1 MSGTVLV
8 SGAGV
13 AGSCVAWWLD
23 RCGYAVSLV
32 EQAPEPRT
40 GGYVIDFWGLGYDV
54 AEKMGVL
61 DELRRHDLNVQE
73 FRIVDRG
80 GRRISGFNQGAVQE
94 LIKGRGMSLPRSALA
109 SALYEAVKDRV
120 DVRFGNSVTGLE
132 DSPRGVH
139 VTFREG
145 DAQTFDLVV
154 GADGLHSAVRR
165 LCFGEDARFERFL
178 GYYVAAFTARGY
190 RFRDPNAYVT
200 YGEPGRQ
207 IWRITVDEDST
218 VFMLVFADPD
228 PHAAPIHDSSRQKEI
243 LRRLYSGGGWE
254 TDEML
259 HALQVSTDLYFDRV
273 SQIVMPSWT
282 KGRFALIGDA
292 CACPSLLAGEGSA
305 MAMAEAYTLAGELDV
320 AQGHHASA
328 FEIYEQR
335 LRPYVER
342 KQKGARGF
350 AASFVPRSA
359 YGLWLRNASINVA
372 NRFGLVRLLFGAQ
385 MNSGIDL
392 QNYQ

>member
-1 MSGTVLV
+1 VT
-8 SGAGV
+8 
-13 AGSCVAWWLD
+13 
-23 RCGYAVSLV
+23 LV
-32 EQAPEPRT
+32 EQAPEPRA

-73 FRIVDRG
+73 FRIVDRD

-94 LIKGRGMSLPRSALA
+94 LMKGRGMSLPRSALA

-120 DVRFGNSVTGLE
+120 EVRFGNSVTGLE
-132 DSPRGVH
+132 DGPRGVH
-139 VTFREG
+139 VTLREG
-145 DAQTFDLVV
+145 EPQTFDLVI

-165 LCFGEDARFERFL
+165 LCFGEEARFERFL
-178 GYYVAAFTARGY
+178 GYYVAAFTAHGY
-190 RFRDPNAYVT
+190 RFRDPHAYVT

-207 IWRITVDEDST
+207 IWRITVDEGST
-218 VFMLVFADPD
+218 VFMLVFAEPD
-228 PHAAPIHDSSRQKEI
+228 PHTAPIHDSSRQKEI
-243 LRRLYSGGGWE
+243 LLRLYTGGGWE
-254 TDEML
+254 TEEML
-259 HALQVSTDLYFDRV
+259 HALQASTDLYFDRV

-282 KGRFALIGDA
+282 KGRVSLIGDA

-320 AQGHHASA
+320 AQGNHASA
-328 FEIYEQR
+328 FEMYEQR

-342 KQKGARGF
+342 KQKGARNF

-372 NRFGLVRLLFGAQ
+372 NRLGLVRLLFGAQ
-385 MNSGIDL
+385 MTSGIKL
-392 QNYQ
+392 QNYR

>member
-1 MSGTVLV
+1 MSGSVLV

-13 AGSCVAWWLD
+13 AGSCLAWWLD
-23 RCGYAVSLV
+23 KYGYAVTVV

-61 DELRRHDLNVQE
+61 DELRRHDLHVQE

-94 LIKGRGMSLPRSALA
+94 LTKGRGMSLPRSALA

-120 DVRFGNSVTGLE
+120 EVRFGNSVTGLE
-132 DSPRGVH
+132 DGPRGVH
-139 VTFREG
+139 VTFRDGEP
-145 DAQTFDLVV
+145 QTFDLVI

-165 LCFGEDARFERFL
+165 LCFGEEARFERFL
-178 GYYVAAFTARGY
+178 GYYVAAFSAQGY
-190 RFRDPNAYVT
+190 RFRDPDAYVT

-228 PHAAPIHDSSRQKEI
+228 PHAAPIHDSSRQKET

-254 TDEML
+254 TEAML
-259 HALQVSTDLYFDRV
+259 HALQASPDLYFDRV

-282 KGRFALIGDA
+282 MGRVALIGDA

-328 FEIYEQR
+328 FEMYEQR
-335 LRPYVER
+335 LRPYVAR
-342 KQKGARGF
+342 KQKAARGF
-350 AASFVPRSA
+350 ATSFVPRSA
-359 YGLWLRNASINVA
+359 YGLWLRNASINIA
-372 NRFGLVRLLFGAQ
+372 NRFGLIRLLFGAQ
-385 MNSGIDL
+385 MSSGIEL
-392 QNYQ
+392 QNYR

>member
-1 MSGTVLV
+1 MA
-8 SGAGV
+8 GA
-13 AGSCVAWWLD
+13 CLAWWLEKY
-23 RCGYAVSLV
+23 GYAVTLV

-61 DELRRHDLNVQE
+61 DELRRHDLEVQE

-80 GRRISGFNQGAVQE
+80 GRRVSGFNQGAVQE
-94 LIKGRGMSLPRSALA
+94 LTKGRGISLPRSALA
-109 SALYEAVKDRV
+109 STLYDAVKDRV
-120 DVRFGNSVTGLE
+120 DVRFGSSVIGLE
-132 DSPRGVH
+132 DGPRGVR
-139 VTFREG
+139 VTIG
-145 DAQTFDLVV
+145 DDAPRTFDLVI

-165 LCFGEDARFERFL
+165 ICFGEDARFERFL
-178 GYYVAAFTARGY
+178 GYYVAAFTAQGY
-190 RFRDPNAYVT
+190 PFRDPNAYVT
-200 YGEPGRQ
+200 HGEPGRQ
-207 IWRITVDEDST
+207 IWRITVDDDAT

-228 PHAAPIHDSSRQKEI
+228 LRAAPMHDSSHQKE
-243 LRRLYSGGGWE
+243 LLTRLYSGGGWE
-254 TDEML
+254 TDAML
-259 HALQVSTDLYFDRV
+259 HALQASTDLYFDRV

-282 KGRFALIGDA
+282 KGRVALIGDA

-320 AQGHHASA
+320 AQGDHASA
-328 FEIYEQR
+328 FEMYERR

-359 YGLWLRNASINVA
+359 YGLWLRNAAINVA
-372 NRFGLVRLLFGAQ
+372 NRLGLVRLLFRSQ
-385 MNSGIDL
+385 MNSGIRL
-392 QNYQ
+392 PNYR

>member
-13 AGSCVAWWLD
+13 AGTCLAWWLD
-23 RCGYAVSLV
+23 RCGYGVTLV
-32 EQAPEPRT
+32 EQAPAPRT

-120 DVRFGNSVTGLE
+120 DVRFGNGVIRLE

-139 VTFREG
+139 VKFREG
-145 DAQTFDLVV
+145 EPQTFDLVI

-165 LCFGEDARFERFL
+165 LCFGEETQFERFL
-178 GYYVAAFTARGY
+178 GYYVAAFTAQGY
-190 RFRDPNAYVT
+190 PFRDPHAYVT

-218 VFMLVFADPD
+218 VFMLVFAEPD
-228 PHAAPIHDSSRQKEI
+228 PHSAPIHDSSRQKEI
-243 LRRLYSGGGWE
+243 LVRLYSGGGWE
-254 TDEML
+254 TEEML
-259 HALQVSTDLYFDRV
+259 LALQATTDLYFDRV

-282 KGRFALIGDA
+282 KGRVALIGDA

-320 AQGHHASA
+320 AQGNHASA
-328 FEIYEQR
+328 FEMYEQR
-335 LRPYVER
+335 VRPYVER

-372 NRFGLVRLLFGAQ
+372 NRFGLIRLLFGAQ
-385 MNSGIDL
+385 MSSGIEL
-392 QNYQ
+392 QNYR